1 MQNWEVI
8 YQYQPVQQASKK
20 EGKPF
25 HKYLAMGIIAI
36 SVGGFVGP
44 LTPAIRLETGY
55 WRQRIIASVRQ
66 SKTDAT
72 TRPLPASVT
81 GHFLTHLSR
90 KTAHRSTRLIRNL
103 VLIVPKVGINAPV
116 LAGVNPC

>member
-8 YQYQPVQQASKK
+8 YQYEPLSGSKK
-20 EGKPF
+20 VKPF
-25 HKYLAMGIIAI
+25 HKHLAMGLIAL
-36 SVGGFVGP
+36 SLGGMVGP

-72 TRPLPASVT
+72 TRPLPASVPVI
-81 GHFLTHLSR
+81 F
-90 KTAHRSTRLIRNL
+90 NPL
-103 VLIVPKVGINAPV
+103 VTEDGASIDPINKE
-116 LAGVNPC
+116 